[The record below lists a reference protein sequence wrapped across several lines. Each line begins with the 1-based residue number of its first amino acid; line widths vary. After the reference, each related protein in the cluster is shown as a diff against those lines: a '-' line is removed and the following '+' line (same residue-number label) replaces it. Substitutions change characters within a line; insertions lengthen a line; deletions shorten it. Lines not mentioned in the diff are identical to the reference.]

1 MDFNNIFGDNEEI
14 RILECLIENKNE
26 SLSINEIKE
35 ITDIKINIIRKYIN
49 FLLKEELL
57 NDKSVNA
64 DIFYTL
70 NQENLIVKI
79 ILLLDTIIIIKKL
92 CDNGV

>member
-1 MDFNNIFGDNEEI
+1 MAFNNIFGDNEEI

-57 NDKSVNA
+57 NDKSVNV

-92 CDNGV
+92 CDNVV